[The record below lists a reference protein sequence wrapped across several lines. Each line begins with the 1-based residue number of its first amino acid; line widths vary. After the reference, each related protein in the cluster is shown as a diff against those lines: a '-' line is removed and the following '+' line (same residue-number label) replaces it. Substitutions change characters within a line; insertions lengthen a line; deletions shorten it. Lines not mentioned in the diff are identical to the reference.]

1 MPQVTIGIGSVLSL
15 LGIGAYLGASRKHI
29 TALIPTFI
37 GLPLSLLGVVARQ
50 EKLSE
55 NATRGEVG
63 LSLLGFLVSLQG
75 LFFPE
80 LFPATYVS
88 ADEHPKRG
96 AAQAIM
102 AALCG
107 LHFGMTVGS
116 LIEARRRDLD

>member
-1 MPQVTIGIGSVLSL
+1 MSF
-15 LGIGAYLGASRKHI
+15 LGLGAVLGADRKHI

-37 GLPLSLLGVVARQ
+37 GLPLSLLGVAARQ
-50 EKLSE
+50 EELSDS
-55 NATRGEVG
+55 ATRGAVG
-63 LSLLGFLVSLQG
+63 LSLLGFLVALQG

-96 AAQAIM
+96 AAQALM

-107 LHFGMTVGS
+107 LHIGLTVGS
-116 LIEARRRDLD
+116 LIEARRRHPD